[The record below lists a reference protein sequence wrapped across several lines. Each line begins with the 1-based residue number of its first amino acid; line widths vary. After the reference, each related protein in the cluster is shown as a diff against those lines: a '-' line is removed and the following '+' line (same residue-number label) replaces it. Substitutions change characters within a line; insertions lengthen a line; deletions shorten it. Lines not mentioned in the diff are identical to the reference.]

1 MKKKHK
7 FITKCNQQQK
17 RKMQIKS
24 FPQNIP
30 AAFSNFPKVMFPKI
44 HVHFV
49 VIKNNLFFTNMN
61 GWKLITL
68 SIVYFFFT
76 SSKSAAN
83 AAAVMSTFEP
93 FYGDMALERYIEQ
106 TICSVVHEPN
116 RKWSFVYVHQ
126 LNIAENFTTKQTTR
140 VNSTPPFKAHLLQ
153 CFTAVYRQ
161 TNASQLSASLNS
173 VHFQYKEVL
182 TVINLLRLSSVS
194 LAQTLTTLNSLYIA
208 CSRCLPFLLLLPPNA
223 QPNSLKRAHS
233 SAQLNST
240 FPLRAVITSF
250 SPTKL
255 QTFHLNP
262 VLDGCRQTS
271 GLLFEPQTEHDFH
284 RLKTTTQCHLN
295 NTELV
300 ASVNEDQPY
309 CHVLVK
315 KDKNE
320 TASFGGDYSA
330 DVDLLAMLQRRYH
343 FRVRLRYAHQA
354 FSPRYNATKGK
365 WVGITGHVF
374 CGAAHLG
381 LCGLSTVLSR
391 RSFVDFTHFTAMDS
405 YAPLTRYPGLQSRQW
420 LAVEPFSGAVW
431 LLVGVSF
438 GLIIV
443 LNRVFQKSET
453 KSSLSLSASVEALY
467 RILLKNCE

>member
-1 MKKKHK
+1 M
-7 FITKCNQQQK
+7 KCNQQQK
-17 RKMQIKS
+17 NKNANKK
-24 FPQNIP
+24 
-30 AAFSNFPKVMFPKI
+30 FSTKHSCCFFQFSQSSVAKNTQF
-44 HVHFV
+44 FV

-61 GWKLITL
+61 GCKLVTL
-68 SIVYFFFT
+68 SIVYFFF
-76 SSKSAAN
+76 SSVSKN
-83 AAAVMSTFEP
+83 TAAAVMSTFEP

-161 TNASQLSASLNS
+161 TNASHLSANLNS

-182 TVINLLRLSSVS
+182 TVINLPSSS
-194 LAQTLTTLNSLYIA
+194 STLLAQTLTALNWLYIA

-223 QPNSLKRAHS
+223 QANTLKRAHF

-240 FPLRAVITSF
+240 FPLRAVVTFLS
-250 SPTKL
+250 SHK
-255 QTFHLNP
+255 TFHLNP

-330 DVDLLAMLQRRYH
+330 DVDLLAMLQRWYH

-354 FSPRYNATKGK
+354 FSPRFNATEKR

-374 CGAAHLG
+374 SGAAHLG

-443 LNRVFQKSET
+443 LNRTLQKSET